1 MKSIKSISDIK
12 RISSA
17 LLLCVLL
24 ISACSQHKKTKD
36 AAEEKNVTLYT
47 CPMHHQIV
55 EEHPGSCPIC
65 GMTLVKKT
73 GQASELARI
82 SLNTV
87 LKPVNSSVISTIEAI
102 TPEEKAMP
110 TQIKGQGYL
119 DFDSRTFNNIAARFS
134 GRIEK
139 LYIKS
144 AFEEIH
150 RGQRILDIY
159 SPDMV
164 TAQQDLIFLTKN
176 SAQETGLINAAR
188 QKLLLLGMTEQQ
200 VDQVVRTGKAFY
212 SLPVYNP
219 YDGHVHDAAHSLMS
233 GPSDPK
239 ATTGVT
245 ANLPLAIKEGM
256 YVQQGQTLFNVA
268 NAHML
273 WALIKIDNASVSGL
287 RLNQPVEITFP
298 DIPGKTI
305 EGKVDF
311 IEPALQEG
319 DKTTTIRVYVHN
331 MDHALKVNSIINA
344 TIQTGQTKGLWVP
357 RTALYNLG
365 QTTIVW
371 VKNGPVYS
379 AHKVITGT
387 STSNGVEVKSG
398 LSVTDSLASNAQ
410 YLTDSESFIKTE
422 GNE

>member
-1 MKSIKSISDIK
+1 MKSIKSIYDIK
-12 RISSA
+12 NISYI
-17 LLLCVLL
+17 LLMCILL
-24 ISACSQHKKTKD
+24 ISACSRPKKTKD
-36 AAEEKNVTLYT
+36 SAEEKEVTLYT
-47 CPMHHQIV
+47 CPMHHQIL

-87 LKPVNSSVISTIEAI
+87 LKPVNSSVISTVKAI
-102 TPEEKAMP
+102 TPQEKAVP

-200 VDQVVRTGKAFY
+200 VNQVIKTGKAFY
-212 SLPVYNP
+212 SLPVYSP
-219 YDGHVHDAAHSLMS
+219 YDGHIHDAAHSLMS
-233 GPSDPK
+233 GPPDPK
-239 ATTGVT
+239 AVTGVT
-245 ANLPLAIKEGM
+245 ANLPLSIKEGM
-256 YVQQGQTLFNVA
+256 YVQEGQTLFNVA

-287 RLNQPVEITFP
+287 KLNQPVEITFP

-305 EGKVDF
+305 RGKVDF
-311 IEPALQEG
+311 IEPTLEEG

-331 MDHALKVNSIINA
+331 MDHALKVNSIINVN
-344 TIQTGQTKGLWVP
+344 IQTGETKGLWIP
-357 RTALYNLG
+357 RTSIYNLG

-371 VKNGPVYS
+371 LKNGPVYS
-379 AHKVITGT
+379 AHKVTTGT
-387 STSNGVEVKSG
+387 STSNEVEIKSG
-398 LSVTDSLASNAQ
+398 LSVTDSIASNAQ